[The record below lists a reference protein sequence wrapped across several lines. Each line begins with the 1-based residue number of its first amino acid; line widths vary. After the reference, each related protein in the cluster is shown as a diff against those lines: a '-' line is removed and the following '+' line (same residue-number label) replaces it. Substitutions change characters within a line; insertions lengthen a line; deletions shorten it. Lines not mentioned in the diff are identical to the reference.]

1 MNKLLFFT
9 FLFISINTSAQDTG
23 SIVGKLIDKEVNDEP
38 LAFANVLLK
47 GTTKGTTSDFDG
59 LYEISNIEPG
69 TYTVSFSYLGYETVE
84 IPNVEVVAGKI
95 TTIDVPLSASAGVS
109 LDEVTVTTVARK
121 DSETALL
128 LDQKRAIEIKE
139 SIGAQQLAKIGV
151 SDVATAT
158 TKISGVS
165 SSEASGDVFV
175 RGLGDRYL
183 STTLNGLP
191 VPSDDVE
198 KKNIDLGLF
207 PTRVIQNVS
216 VSKTYSVISSAD
228 QASGNINVSSRE
240 LQGSEELSVSIQ
252 SGVNTNVTKS
262 GVFDNFK
269 VSPNQ
274 RNVDFGFFD
283 QNASTRDLITIQ
295 GWNPKVQSTPIDYTY
310 SISAGKRIKEKLSA
324 FITASQSESY
334 EYGQGLFRQFRS
346 NFVDDT
352 ITDATVYSKKVTTSG
367 LLDLTYFINDKNKIK
382 SSTFFVNKLT
392 DEVYEGG
399 RNGEGT
405 IFEESD
411 PAEGLSQFVRDQN
424 IKQTRLLV
432 SQLLGTHK
440 LGENNSLEW
449 AGGYNLVNANE
460 PNRIRNE
467 VNFDSDGTLV
477 QLGRT
482 GGFQQRK
489 SKQLITDNEFNGY
502 LKDVIEVINDED
514 NEKSFNIELGVN
526 YRNKKRDF
534 ESLFVGVEESSTNA
548 INPVD
553 IDNIGS
559 IFQASNFV
567 SGVLE
572 LNELQ
577 TDFYNGT
584 LTSQAAYADFNVG
597 LKKWN
602 FNAGLRFQKDD
613 LKVTYDVGN
622 IPGRIGEANKNYNN
636 VYPSLNIKYSLND
649 NQALRLAVS
658 NTITLPEFKE
668 VSPFEYV
675 SQTGQ
680 VTRGN
685 PDLDA
690 SKDINYDLKWEYFP
704 SNGQLI
710 SLAGFYKDIKDP
722 INKVQD
728 RGSAG
733 VFSYFNSGD
742 KGEVYGFELETKVD
756 LVKVNDEG
764 ESPKGINLDLN
775 LNATRMWHSQDLK
788 EVRDAD
794 GNFIRTFRYKGLT
807 QTGLQGASDWIVNT
821 SLNFSTP
828 SDNPFSA
835 SLTAN
840 YASDKIYALGAP
852 EVQSQSETFYND
864 AIIEKGFVVFDT
876 TLTKE
881 LGEHWTL
888 RFLGRNLLNPDIKR
902 TQLVK
907 PSTTNVETEEIVRSY
922 SRGTTLSLGLNYS
935 F

>member
-1 MNKLLFFT
+1 MKIFITCLF
-9 FLFISINTSAQDTG
+9 LICVSYLSAQDTG
-23 SIVGKLIDKEVNDEP
+23 SIAGKLIDKEYNDEP
-38 LAFANVLLK
+38 LAFANILIK
-47 GTTKGTTSDFDG
+47 GTTKGTTSNFDG
-59 LYEISNIEPG
+59 LYEISNLTPG
-69 TYTVSFSYLGYETVE
+69 SYILQVSYLGYETVE
-84 IPNVEVVAGKI
+84 IPAVEVIAGKVI
-95 TTIDVPLSASAGVS
+95 TINVPLSASVGVS

-121 DSETALL
+121 DSEAALL
-128 LDQKRAIEIKE
+128 LDQKKAIEIKE

-151 SDVATAT
+151 TDVATAT

-216 VSKTYSVISSAD
+216 VSKTYSVLSSSD
-228 QASGNINVSSRE
+228 QASGNINISSRE
-240 LQGSEELSVSIQ
+240 LQGSEELSVSIR
-252 SGVNTNVTKS
+252 SGVNTNVAKN
-262 GVFDNFK
+262 GVFNNFK

-324 FITASQSESY
+324 FITVSQSESY
-334 EYGQGLFRQFRS
+334 EHGQGLFRQFRS

-367 LLDLTYFINDKNKIK
+367 LLDLSYFINDKNKIK

-392 DEVYEGG
+392 DQVYEGG

-405 IFEESD
+405 IFEETD

-440 LGENNSLEW
+440 LSEKNSLEW
-449 AGGYNLVNANE
+449 ASGYNLVNANE

-467 VNFDSDGTLV
+467 VNFDSEGNLV

-502 LKDVIEVINDED
+502 LKDVIVVLNDEE
-514 NEKSFNIELGVN
+514 NEKSFKIELGVN

-534 ESLFVGVEESSTNA
+534 ESLFVGVEETRTNT
-548 INPVD
+548 INPTS
-553 IDNIGS
+553 IDNLSS

-567 SGVLE
+567 SGDLE

-577 TDFYNGT
+577 TDLYNGK
-584 LTSQAAYADFNVG
+584 LTSKAAFADFNIG

-613 LKVTYDVGN
+613 LNVTYDVGN

-636 VYPSLNIKYSLND
+636 VYPSLNVKYSFSD

-685 PDLDA
+685 PNLDA
-690 SKDINYDLKWEYFP
+690 SKNLNYDLKWEYFP

-710 SLAGFYKDIKDP
+710 SLAGFYKEIKDP

-733 VFSYFNSGD
+733 VFSYFNSGN
-742 KGEVYGFELETKVD
+742 KGEVYGFELETKID
-756 LVKVNDEG
+756 LAKANNEG
-764 ESPKGINLDLN
+764 ETLKGINLDLN

-788 EVRDAD
+788 EVRDTD

-821 SLNFSTP
+821 SLNFSTS

-852 EVQSQSETFYND
+852 EVQSQSEIFYND
-864 AIIEKGFVVFDT
+864 AIIEKGFVVYDA

-907 PSTTNVETEEIVRSY
+907 PSTTNIETEKIVRSY
-922 SRGTTLSLGLNYS
+922 TSGTTLSLGLNYS